1 MVLVLTDHVIEIL
14 LGFEWFD
21 IAVVLLD
28 VPHDLE
34 LSCRVKCIAGT
45 AQELHQV
52 GCHVAAAHVHSLS
65 RVRDRVAFVDGTSMC
80 DAVATVKHNTSGQ
93 SACIERKYCLRLE
106 EQVGNAKSFEEHFRG
121 VDAIA
126 DGIVGRFSQQ
136 HAMFSWVDF
145 ELIEDVS
152 PDGLHL
158 LPVADNSMLNR
169 VVKLD
174 NAFVFLRLLPDEELV
189 LFECIDHDLLV
200 LRTTNTSR
208 VNRNGTL
215 TMS

>member
-1 MVLVLTDHVIEIL
+1 MVLVFPTHVIVL
-14 LGFEWFD
+14 FGFKWFD
-21 IAVVLLD
+21 TAVVLFD

-34 LSCRVKCIAGT
+34 LSCRVECIAST

-65 RVRDRVAFVDGTSMC
+65 RIRDRVAFVDGTSMC
-80 DAVATVKHNTSGQ
+80 DAVTAVKHNTSGQ
-93 SACIERKYCLRLE
+93 SARIERKDCLCLE
-106 EQVGNAKSFEEHFRG
+106 EQVGNTESFEEHLRG
-121 VDAIA
+121 LDTVA
-126 DGIVGRFSQQ
+126 DGIVGRLSQQ
-136 HAMFSWVDF
+136 HAMFSWVDL

-158 LPVADNSMLNR
+158 LPVADDSMLNR

-174 NAFVFLRLLPDEELV
+174 NTFVFLRLLPDEELV

-200 LRTTNTSR
+200 LRTTNTSQ

-215 TMS
+215 TKS